1 MGKKSAEMTVRIAL
15 ALLMVFCVVSCA
27 GCGNKGI
34 EGTWVLMEEYQADG
48 KKITSKELEG
58 LGVSE
63 KYEIEN
69 GEVKYTL
76 KMKEAKK
83 PITIKF
89 ALEDLGNNRYNFNLT
104 KGNFTFAT
112 AEVKGNTMSYY
123 VGEGDSRMKMV
134 FKRQ

>member
-1 MGKKSAEMTVRIAL
+1 MEKRVKEISVRVTA
-15 ALLMVFCVVSCA
+15 ALLMVICVFSLA

-34 EGTWVLMEEYQADG
+34 EGTWVLVEEYEADG
-48 KKITSKELEG
+48 KKISGKELED
-58 LGVSE
+58 LGISE

-76 KMKEAKK
+76 TMKEAKK
-83 PITIKF
+83 PVTIKF
-89 ALEDLGNNRYNFNLT
+89 TLEELGNNKYNFKLG
-104 KGNFTFAT
+104 KGKITCAT

-123 VGEGDSRMKMV
+123 VGEGENRMKMV

>member
-1 MGKKSAEMTVRIAL
+1 MGKRTTGLTVRITA
-15 ALLMVFCVVSCA
+15 ALLLFVCIFSLA

-34 EGTWVLMEEYQADG
+34 EGTWVLVEEYEADG
-48 KKITSKELEG
+48 KKISGKELED

-76 KMKEAKK
+76 TMKEAKK
-83 PITIKF
+83 PVTIKF
-89 ALEDLGNNRYNFNLT
+89 TLEELGNNKYNFKLG
-104 KGNFTFAT
+104 KGKITFAT

-123 VGEGDSRMKMV
+123 VGEGENRMKMV

>member
-1 MGKKSAEMTVRIAL
+1 MEKRVKEISVRVTA
-15 ALLMVFCVVSCA
+15 ALLMVICVFSLA

-34 EGTWVLMEEYQADG
+34 EGTWVLVEEYQADG
-48 KKITSKELEG
+48 KKISGKELED

-76 KMKEAKK
+76 TMKEAKK
-83 PITIKF
+83 PVTIKF
-89 ALEDLGNNRYNFNLT
+89 TLEELGNNKYNFKLG
-104 KGNFTFAT
+104 KGKITFAT

-123 VGEGDSRMKMV
+123 VGEGKNRMKMV